1 MFKPL
6 IDTMQWLGKH
16 LGKLIPN
23 VVGDFSNAIKVADLQ
38 SQVAKKMV
46 SQDGAS
52 NSEIRENFQV
62 LTILLNKQ
70 LLLELMQKK
79 EASFIK
85 KFLMK
90 N

>member
-1 MFKPL
+1 
-6 IDTMQWLGKH
+6 MQWLGKH

-52 NSEIRENFQV
+52 NSEIREKLSSFND
-62 LTILLNKQ
+62 IAKQ
-70 LLLELMQKK
+70 ATAFRTNAKE